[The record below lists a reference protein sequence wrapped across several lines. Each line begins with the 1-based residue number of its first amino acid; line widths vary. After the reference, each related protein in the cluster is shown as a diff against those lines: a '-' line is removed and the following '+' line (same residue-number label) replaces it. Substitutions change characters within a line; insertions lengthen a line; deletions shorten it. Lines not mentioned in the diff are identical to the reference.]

1 MLLFGAASAALG
13 IGRVRVTLPTPCTAH
28 QALNHLATHE
38 PRLRPFTQSGRLA
51 VNHRFAPPEQSI
63 NPGDEVALI
72 AMVSG
77 G

>member
-1 MLLFGAASAALG
+1 MLLFGAASTALG
-13 IGRVRVTLPTPCTAH
+13 TGRVRLALPSPCTAR
-28 QALNHLATHE
+28 QALDHLAVHDA
-38 PRLRPFTQSGRLA
+38 RLRPFTQAGRLA
-51 VNHRFAPPEQSI
+51 VNHRFAQADQAI

>member
-13 IGRVRVTLPTPCTAH
+13 TGRVRLALPSPCTAR
-28 QALNHLATHE
+28 QALDHLATHDA
-38 PRLRPFTQSGRLA
+38 RLRPFTQAGRLA
-51 VNHRFAPPEQSI
+51 VNHRFASPEQPI
-63 NPGDEVALI
+63 NASDELALI